1 MSMEVVLGVD
11 PGISNTGWAV
21 VDGSGAVIRSGVV
34 RTYARWEMADRITHI
49 FDTIS
54 TVVDTVQPGLAVV
67 EGFSFRGGGKSAMA
81 QFVKS
86 AVVTGAATGAI
97 ISACSGVETEIVAPH
112 VWRRR
117 IGAQGGGRDRKARK
131 EFGRQAV
138 ERKVNGALSPK
149 TPDHV
154 IDAIG
159 LALFGLEV

>member
-21 VDGSGAVIRSGVV
+21 VDGSGAVMRSGVV

-86 AVVTGAATGAI
+86 AVVVPRSRNCSIMHTMSSFVPYSKQF
-97 ISACSGVETEIVAPH
+97 SAVKHLSRMNIRLLGVCIKHVKSSIDHLWLNSTSSG
-112 VWRRR
+112 
-117 IGAQGGGRDRKARK
+117 
-131 EFGRQAV
+131 
-138 ERKVNGALSPK
+138 
-149 TPDHV
+149 
-154 IDAIG
+154 
-159 LALFGLEV
+159 